1 MKDILSL
8 IPYELNDY
16 VKSLIEGQDL
26 IIKTVPKR
34 RTKHGDYRKL
44 NNKHIITINHIDNK
58 YRFLLILIHE
68 LAHFNVYKKNIRTN
82 PHGSIWKN
90 EFKKL
95 LQPILDKNIF
105 PNVLQILI
113 KLHMKNPKSSFSYD
127 SNLEMELN
135 KYDNDNNNYTYLED
149 IDIGDIFR
157 YNNDKLYK
165 KIKKRRKRYLCIEND
180 SGRKYLFLPHAKV
193 ELI

>member
-8 IPYELNDY
+8 VPNEVNDY
-16 VKSLIEGQDL
+16 VKSLIEDQNL
-26 IIKTVPKR
+26 IIKAVPKR
-34 RTKHGDYRKL
+34 RTKLGDYRKSK
-44 NNKHIITINHIDNK
+44 NKDIITINHMDNK

-68 LAHFNVYKKNIRTN
+68 LAHFNVYKKNIRTS
-82 PHGSIWKN
+82 PHGQIWKK

-95 LQPILDKNIF
+95 LQPILDINLF
-105 PNVLQILI
+105 PNGLQILI
-113 KLHMKNPKSSFSYD
+113 NEHMKNPKSSFSYD
-127 SNLEMELN
+127 SHLEMELN
-135 KYDNDNNNYTYLED
+135 KYDNDNDNYTYLEE

-165 KIKKRRKRYLCIEND
+165 KIAKRRKRYLCIEND
-180 SGRKYLFLPHAKV
+180 SGRKYLFLAHATV

>member
-8 IPYELNDY
+8 IPYEVNDY

-26 IIKTVPKR
+26 IIRTVPER
-34 RTKHGDYRKL
+34 RTKHGDFRKF
-44 NNKHIITINHIDNK
+44 NNKHIITINRIDNK

-68 LAHFNVYKKNIRTN
+68 FAHFNVYKKNIKTK

-105 PNVLQILI
+105 PHFLQILI
-113 KLHMKNPKSSFSYD
+113 KAHMKNPKSSFSYD
-127 SNLEMELN
+127 SPLEMELN
-135 KYDNDNNNYTYLED
+135 KYDNDNYTYLED
-149 IDIGDIFR
+149 IEIGNIFR

-165 KIKKRRKRYLCIEND
+165 KLKKRRKRYLCIEND
-180 SGRKYLFLPHAKV
+180 TGRKYLFLPHAKV

>member
-8 IPYELNDY
+8 VPNEVNDY
-16 VKSLIEGQDL
+16 VKSLIEDQNL
-26 IIKTVPKR
+26 IIKAVPKR
-34 RTKHGDYRKL
+34 RTKLGDYRKSK
-44 NNKHIITINHIDNK
+44 NKDIITINHMDNK

-68 LAHFNVYKKNIRTN
+68 LAHFNVYKKNIRTS
-82 PHGSIWKN
+82 PHGQIWKK

-95 LQPILDKNIF
+95 LQPILDINLF
-105 PNVLQILI
+105 PNGLQILI
-113 KLHMKNPKSSFSYD
+113 NEHMKNPKSSFSYD
-127 SNLEMELN
+127 SHLEMELN
-135 KYDNDNNNYTYLED
+135 KYDNDNDNYTYLEE

-165 KIKKRRKRYLCIEND
+165 KIAKRRKRYLCIEND
-180 SGRKYLFLPHAKV
+180 SGRKYLFLSHAKV

>member
-8 IPYELNDY
+8 VPHEVNDY

-26 IIKTVPKR
+26 IIKTVPIR
-34 RTKHGDYRKL
+34 RTKHGDYRKS
-44 NNKHIITINHIDNK
+44 NNKDIITINYIDNK

-68 LAHFNVYKKNIRTN
+68 FAHFNVYKKNIRTR
-82 PHGSIWKN
+82 PHGTIWKN

-105 PNVLQILI
+105 PNGLQILI
-113 KLHMKNPKSSFSYD
+113 QSHMKNPKSSFSYD
-127 SNLEMELN
+127 SPLEIELN
-135 KYDNDNNNYTYLED
+135 KYDNDYKNYTYLED
-149 IDIGDIFR
+149 IDIGNIFR

-165 KIKKRRKRYLCIEND
+165 KIEKRRKRYLCIEND

>member
-1 MKDILSL
+1 MKNILSL
-8 IPYELNDY
+8 VPNEVNDY
-16 VKSLIEGQDL
+16 VKSLIEDQDL

-34 RTKHGDYRKL
+34 RTKHGDYRKS
-44 NNKHIITINHIDNK
+44 NNKDIITINHIDNK

-68 LAHFNVYKKNIRTN
+68 LAHFNVYKKNIRTS
-82 PHGSIWKN
+82 PHGQIWKK

-95 LQPILDKNIF
+95 LQPILDINLF
-105 PNVLQILI
+105 PNGLQILI
-113 KLHMKNPKSSFSYD
+113 NEHMKNPKSSFSYD
-127 SNLEMELN
+127 SLLEMELN
-135 KYDNDNNNYTYLED
+135 KYDNDNDNYTYLEE

-165 KIKKRRKRYLCIEND
+165 KIAKRRKRYLCIEND
-180 SGRKYLFLPHAKV
+180 SGRKYLFLAHAKV

>member
-8 IPYELNDY
+8 IPYEVNDY

-34 RTKHGDYRKL
+34 RTKHGDYRKFK
-44 NNKHIITINHIDNK
+44 NKNIITINLLDNK

-113 KLHMKNPKSSFSYD
+113 KAHMKSPKSSFSYD
-127 SNLEMELN
+127 SPLEMELN
-135 KYDNDNNNYTYLED
+135 KYDNDDENYTYLED
-149 IDIGDIFR
+149 IDIGNVFR

-165 KIKKRRKRYLCIEND
+165 KIEKRRKRYLCIESD

>member
-8 IPYELNDY
+8 IPYEVNDY

-34 RTKHGDYRKL
+34 RTKHGDYRKFK
-44 NNKHIITINHIDNK
+44 NKNIITINLLDNK

-113 KLHMKNPKSSFSYD
+113 KAHMKSPKSSFSYD
-127 SNLEMELN
+127 SPLEMELN
-135 KYDNDNNNYTYLED
+135 KYDNDDENYTYLED
-149 IDIGDIFR
+149 IDFGNIFR

-165 KIKKRRKRYLCIEND
+165 KIEKRRKRYLCIESD

>member
-8 IPYELNDY
+8 VPNEVNDY

-34 RTKHGDYRKL
+34 RTKHGDYRKS
-44 NNKHIITINHIDNK
+44 NNKDIITINHIDNK

-68 LAHFNVYKKNIRTN
+68 LAHFNVYKKNIRTS
-82 PHGSIWKN
+82 PHGQIWKK

-95 LQPILDKNIF
+95 LQPILDINLF
-105 PNVLQILI
+105 PNGLQILI
-113 KLHMKNPKSSFSYD
+113 NAHMKNPKSSFSYD
-127 SNLEMELN
+127 SLLEMELN
-135 KYDNDNNNYTYLED
+135 KYDNDNGNYTYIEE

-157 YNNDKLYK
+157 YNNDKIYK
-165 KIKKRRKRYLCIEND
+165 KIEKRRKRYLCIENN
-180 SGRKYLFLPHAKV
+180 SGRKYLFLPHVKV

>member
-8 IPYELNDY
+8 VPNEVNDY
-16 VKSLIEGQDL
+16 VKSLIEDQNL
-26 IIKTVPKR
+26 IIKAVPKR
-34 RTKHGDYRKL
+34 RTKLGDYRKSK
-44 NNKHIITINHIDNK
+44 NKDIITINHMDNK

-68 LAHFNVYKKNIRTN
+68 LAHFNVYKKNIRTS
-82 PHGSIWKN
+82 PHGQIWKK

-95 LQPILDKNIF
+95 LQPILDINLF
-105 PNVLQILI
+105 PNGLQILI
-113 KLHMKNPKSSFSYD
+113 NEHMKNPKSSFSYD
-127 SNLEMELN
+127 SLLEMELN
-135 KYDNDNNNYTYLED
+135 KYDNDNDNYTYLEE

-165 KIKKRRKRYLCIEND
+165 KIAKRRKRYLCIEND
-180 SGRKYLFLPHAKV
+180 SGRKYLFLAHAKV